1 MRSAV
6 ELREGDLVLRM
17 WTEADARA
25 VALTP
30 ASPVIGEYF
39 GLPFDGA
46 PDPDPNAP
54 AFTIVAGGIPVGR
67 IWCAAGRRPFEIGYF
82 LRPETWRRG
91 LAVRSLRLLRDW
103 LLAQGETTIVL
114 CTHPDNDRSLPMTVL
129 HSRDGAWHRTCP
141 FGQAAF
147 AGESCGCGW
156 RVWAP

>member
-1 MRSAV
+1 
-6 ELREGDLVLRM
+6 VLRM

-82 LRPETWRRG
+82 LRPETWGRG
-91 LAVRSLRLLRDW
+91 LAVRSLRLVRDW

-114 CTHPDNDRSLPMTVL
+114 CTHPDNDRSQRVAERADFR
-129 HSRDGAWHRTCP
+129 RDGDVAEYARFKDGTTRALRFVHP
-141 FGQAAF
+141 
-147 AGESCGCGW
+147 
-156 RVWAP
+156 